1 MPVSHLLPKH
11 YPKIEDG
18 DRSKIVRALQK
29 FIGETLK
36 VKVID
41 LNQREKKLILSE
53 KVSQI
58 EKEEEVLKNYQIG
71 DIVKGKIT
79 GITNFGAF
87 IELKENVEGLLY
99 SSEIPDKNKKKP
111 EEILKIGQKVK
122 VKIIKIS
129 GNQIYLSLKNL

>member
-1 MPVSHLLPKH
+1 LPVSHLLPKH

-99 SSEIPDKNKKKP
+99 SSEIPDKNKKKTRRN
-111 EEILKIGQKVK
+111 
-122 VKIIKIS
+122 S
-129 GNQIYLSLKNL
+129 KNRSKSQSKNHKN